1 MKLLTILGLL
11 FASSVLSAQELK
23 LNKKYQELIFNSEKP
38 SQSREAQL
46 LRALLNNADNIQLKD
61 GTVIRIIDDN
71 PRLEDSR
78 FNEANLEKMEREL
91 RVISGSGGGTGGGG

>member
-38 SQSREAQL
+38 TQSREAQL
-46 LRALLNNADNIQLKD
+46 LKILLNNADNIQLKD
-61 GTVIRIIDDN
+61 GTVIRIIDDS